1 MICRLEKLALLPAN
15 HRGSYYI
22 SRLALL
28 SVVGGLG
35 AGVDSPPAF
44 AQTAVQIQQLQ
55 DQIRQLQERNERV
68 YAELEREE
76 AKLTR
81 LEGRKPLRRLVRRR
95 LHKR

>member
-1 MICRLEKLALLPAN
+1 VKANTLKVKAETLER
-15 HRGSYYI
+15 HGI
-22 SRLALL
+22 
-28 SVVGGLG
+28 G
-35 AGVDSPPAF
+35 ADDGDDESE
-44 AQTAVQIQQLQ
+44 
-55 DQIRQLQERNERV
+55 DDEIRQLQKRNERV